1 MGVTWCSNNSKW
13 NKEMKINFENIEQ
26 RCRDAIASDVYGT
39 LRRKVRRAKR
49 IFLLGNGGLHY
60 VASHMST
67 DLSRLIPNKSVY
79 SFDSV
84 GFITSVSNDHGFE
97 QMFVRW
103 LETIAL
109 IEDPD
114 ECLIIGMSCS
124 GNSTNIINAL
134 HWADDRGIGAFMISG
149 QKSEIL
155 RSGIPEMSFECKYFH
170 TVEVM
175 CMIVFYDLIHQTD
188 NKCPSIRGEKN
199 RLKGSSLRELED
211 KKNGS

>member
-1 MGVTWCSNNSKW
+1 
-13 NKEMKINFENIEQ
+13 MKIDFENLE
-26 RCRDAIASDVYGT
+26 DKLKAITKGGQYNLLT
-39 LRRKVRRAKR
+39 EKVRKAKK

-60 VASHMST
+60 VSSHMAT
-67 DLSRLIPNKSVY
+67 DLSRLIPDKSVY

-84 GFITSVSNDHGFE
+84 GFITSNANDHGYEKVFE
-97 QMFVRW
+97 RW

-114 ECLIIGMSCS
+114 ECLVIGMSCS
-124 GNSTNIINAL
+124 GNSTNVINAL
-134 HWADDRGIGAFMISG
+134 HWADNLGIATFMVSG

-155 RSGIPEMSFECKYFH
+155 KSEIDEMSYECEYFH

-175 CMIVFYDLIHQTD
+175 CMIIFYDLIHQTN

-199 RLKGSSLRELED
+199 RLRNSSLRNIYD
-211 KKNGS
+211 NK